1 MADRLLA
8 ATVRIGSGPVL
19 GIFGREHAR
28 RDLAVPFYL
37 AARAPEK
44 TVISIGLVEIDEGAA
59 LDALALVP
67 LGPLHDYL
75 VLTAPMQRALDPCA
89 GLVMPAL
96 PAR

>member
-1 MADRLLA
+1 
-8 ATVRIGSGPVL
+8 VL

-28 RDLAVPFYL
+28 RDLAVPLYL

-67 LGPLHDYL
+67 SGPLHHYL
-75 VLTAPMQRALDPCA
+75 VLTAPMQRALDPCD
-89 GLVMPAL
+89 GLVMPAM
-96 PAR
+96 PAK